1 MLLRL
6 LCTPSSSIAELRWK
20 IEVLLSEDCG
30 CDAEEKGWLYVKDE
44 LLRFVDCRPRLS
56 SSLN

>member
-6 LCTPSSSIAELRWK
+6 LCTPSPSIAELRWK

-30 CDAEEKGWLYVKDE
+30 CDAEEKGWLMSKMNCSG
-44 LLRFVDCRPRLS
+44 LLIVGRV
-56 SSLN
+56 